1 MKRQTLYT
9 IIKHKVRIKLGIT
22 TLEYCVADTI
32 YHLSNNPKNKM
43 KGWCYASKDTIAEN
57 LGVTRQSIFT
67 IVKKLIELD
76 IVIKDPKTRYLK
88 TSQKWYDNVI
98 AEDNEDSKETLPIVK
113 KLDDDSKETLPYS
126 NIDKKDIYKYISYG
140 SEFLE
145 DEIKRVRTRK
155 EGKQKKMNLI
165 ILEYMLDKEME
176 YPTHKAFL
184 NDFDRCRKPASPIA
198 DYSDQDYIA
207 TARFFE
213 NKNISWTLET
223 IAKHIANKEYKLK

>member
-88 TSQKWYDNVI
+88 TSQK
-98 AEDNEDSKETLPIVK
+98 
-113 KLDDDSKETLPYS
+113 
-126 NIDKKDIYKYISYG
+126 
-140 SEFLE
+140 
-145 DEIKRVRTRK
+145 
-155 EGKQKKMNLI
+155 
-165 ILEYMLDKEME
+165 
-176 YPTHKAFL
+176 
-184 NDFDRCRKPASPIA
+184 
-198 DYSDQDYIA
+198 
-207 TARFFE
+207 
-213 NKNISWTLET
+213 
-223 IAKHIANKEYKLK
+223 